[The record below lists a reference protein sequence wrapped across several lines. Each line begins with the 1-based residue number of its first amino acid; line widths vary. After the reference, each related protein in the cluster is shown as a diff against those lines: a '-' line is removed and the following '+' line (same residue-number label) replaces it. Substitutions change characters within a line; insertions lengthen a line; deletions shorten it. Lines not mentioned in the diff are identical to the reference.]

1 MKREDITP
9 KLRERFCR
17 DCNIPIKLFEE
28 PYFSERMELL
38 DRFYGTLEK
47 WELFVKCLEPYQN
60 DQDYLT
66 EYSSVKDRAIQNIKE
81 SIEYNR
87 FNCVNMNAYA
97 VRPQHMGLPSKD
109 IFKPSNDGKTFVSID
124 MKKANFSALQH
135 YDKNMFKMPNGEPA
149 ETWEQ
154 FMSQFTDNEH
164 IIRSKYIRQVILGN
178 CNPRRHI
185 TYEKYIMDMVLGAI
199 DSGVLTLD
207 NVEFFSN
214 DEIVFDITDKQFG
227 VENINSIRENLA
239 RSIEVPLKVELF
251 TIHKIG
257 GTDGFYK
264 RIKEVDGSEQIE
276 FKCLDSYK
284 IPFVLR
290 KISGQ
295 EIRESDKV
303 FYHEGLLAKFI
314 EIPNIE
320 I

>member
-1 MKREDITP
+1 MKKNEITP

-81 SIEYNR
+81 SLEYNK
-87 FNCVNMNAYA
+87 FNCVNMNEYA

-135 YDKNMFKMPNGEPA
+135 YDRNMFKMPNGEPA

-154 FMSQFTDNEH
+154 FISQFTNNEH

-185 TYEKYIMDMVLGAI
+185 TYEKYIMDLVLGTV
-199 DSGVLTLD
+199 DSDKLTLD

-214 DEIVFDITDKQFG
+214 DEIVFDITDKNFKVDELENVRDQLKNIG
-227 VENINSIRENLA
+227 VELRI
-239 RSIEVPLKVELF
+239 ELF
-251 TIHKIG
+251 TLHTIG

-264 RIKEVDGSEQIE
+264 KIHEMDGTETIE
-276 FKCLDSYK
+276 FKCLSSHE

-290 KISGQ
+290 ELLKQ
-295 EIRESDKV
+295 EVKESDKV

-314 EIPNIE
+314 EVPNIE